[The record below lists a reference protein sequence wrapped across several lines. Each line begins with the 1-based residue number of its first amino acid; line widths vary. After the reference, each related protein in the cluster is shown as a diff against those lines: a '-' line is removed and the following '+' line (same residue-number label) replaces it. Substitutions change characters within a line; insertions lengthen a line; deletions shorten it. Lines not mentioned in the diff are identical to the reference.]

1 MRRCGEAQMK
11 LDLNPD
17 WLIKNMNL
25 WRQAADM
32 QIPLR
37 DDLKVHMMARRS
49 DLMLGF
55 TKLADHWNRALDACS
70 AEGDDLVALNDFKAK
85 VDSFTSWN
93 FLCRVP
99 Q

>member
-1 MRRCGEAQMK
+1 MK

-49 DLMLGF
+49 DLRPKQ
-55 TKLADHWNRALDACS
+55 TSPAS
-70 AEGDDLVALNDFKAK
+70 VANASKEI
-85 VDSFTSWN
+85 
-93 FLCRVP
+93 P
-99 Q
+99 